1 MWIVP
6 KTLSA
11 FVPDTEA
18 SSLELS
24 ELASMLERSAM
35 WRSKPSL
42 KRTWLQRLN
51 KVKWMRLLSGR
62 ILKPSQ
68 HKSFLEKYTASLA
81 DIHVSRSV
89 TQDSEKE
96 PTTLDTFGRILKNTS
111 VQLNLFGASLKTSGD
126 TSALDLKRSHKAFEI
141 WVTKLRQDC
150 LQRQK
155 LASLTRESDCSSW
168 ATPDVMN
175 KQESAETAKRR
186 MEKHKE
192 GNRPTSGTRNLYQ
205 VVMGAWTT
213 PSVSTGGYTQKNA
226 LMIPKLD
233 QQIKQWPTPTQAEA
247 DKIGNNANYGQ
258 IALGNH
264 PAIRGKWIGRRKKKG
279 DGRRAQDQNNTDG
292 KNRGQLNPAWV
303 EQLMGLPAG
312 WTNFDSWV
320 MELSPKQQN

>member
-11 FVPDTEA
+11 FVPDTEE
-18 SSLELS
+18 SSLDFDS
-24 ELASMLERSAM
+24 LASILEQSAM

-51 KVKWMRLLSGR
+51 KVKWMQLLSGR

-68 HKSFLEKYTASLA
+68 HKAFLEKYTASLA
-81 DIHVSRSV
+81 VIPVSHSA

-96 PTTLDTFGRILKNTS
+96 PTTLDTFGRILSNTS
-111 VQLNLFGASLKTSGD
+111 VQLDLFGASLKTSED
-126 TSALDLKRSHKAFEI
+126 TSRLDSMRSLQAFAI

-155 LASLTRESDCSSW
+155 LVQAINEKGSLSW
-168 ATPDVMN
+168 PTPDVMN
-175 KQESAETAKRR
+175 KQESAETAKKR

-192 GNRPTSGTRNLYQ
+192 DDRPTGGTRNLYQ

-264 PAIRGKWIGRRKKKG
+264 PAIRGEVNRLKKNKG
-279 DGRRAQDQNNTDG
+279 DGRRALGPNNTNG

-320 MELSPKQQN
+320 TELSPKQQN